1 LTGPR
6 PFAKP
11 QLMHPLIRMLLAL
24 CLVAV
29 PVGAQAMSL
38 DDLLFYGTESLS
50 RGRFDQA
57 GDAFAAALAKD
68 PQNPYAS
75 GRLALAKLGAGRVE
89 KARKLLDASLAARG
103 DDLFA
108 LWTLGCLE
116 LLEGHPE
123 AAGARFAAMGQVDPG
138 NVRGLVGQGLAAVAA
153 GRTRDGLELLTKAQQ
168 ADSADALAR
177 LLSGLAF
184 WTLDAPANARLELE
198 ATLELEPRNAAA
210 LDLLGLVYK
219 RLGKTGLAKSAW
231 EQALAVDA
239 SDARARFFLSRLSQ
253 DDALAASLSDKP
265 EEAKRAYE
273 RALSIDPGNAA
284 AAKAL
289 GVPIPMAAPQAVPT
303 STRGDA
309 PGGKRTRPREDPAKP
324 AARQPAATSA
334 KPAPAPATPAAKAAA
349 DALELPG
356 NPAVETPPPAENKP
370 VKKRKKRAPATAP
383 TQDATSLGSGAPG
396 APAPSAAQGEPAS
409 SPAPAAAP

>member
-1 LTGPR
+1 MTGSR

-11 QLMHPLIRMLLAL
+11 QPMHSFIRMLLVL
-24 CLVAV
+24 CLAAV
-29 PVGAQAMSL
+29 PIGAQAMSL

-75 GRLALAKLGAGRVE
+75 GRLALAKLGAGRVAQ
-89 KARKLLDASLAARG
+89 ARKLLEASLAARG

-123 AAGARFAAMGQVDPG
+123 AASARFAAMGQADPG
-138 NVRGLVGQGLAAVAA
+138 NVRSLVGQGLAAVAA
-153 GRTRDGLELLTKAQQ
+153 GRTHDGLTLLTKAQQ

-219 RLGKTGLAKSAW
+219 RLGKAGLAKSAW

-239 SDARARFFLSRLSQ
+239 DDARARFFLSRLAQ
-253 DDALAASLSDKP
+253 DEALAASLSDKP

-289 GVPIPMAAPQAVPT
+289 GVPIPMAAPQAAPR
-303 STRGDA
+303 SPHGDA
-309 PGGKRTRPREDPAKP
+309 SGGKRTRPREDPAKP
-324 AARQPAATSA
+324 AARQPAAIPA
-334 KPAPAPATPAAKAAA
+334 KPAPAPATPSAKAAA

-356 NPAVETPPPAENKP
+356 NPVAETPTPAENKP
-370 VKKRKKRAPATAP
+370 VKKRWKRAPATAP
-383 TQDATSLGSGAPG
+383 KQEATSPAPG
-396 APAPSAAQGEPAS
+396 APAPSAAQGEPAP
-409 SPAPAAAP
+409 SPGPATAP

>member
-1 LTGPR
+1 
-6 PFAKP
+6 
-11 QLMHPLIRMLLAL
+11 MHPLIRMLLVL
-24 CLVAV
+24 CLAAV
-29 PVGAQAMSL
+29 PIGAQAMSL

-75 GRLALAKLGAGRVE
+75 GRLALAKLGAGRVAQ
-89 KARKLLDASLAARG
+89 ARKLLEASLAARG

-123 AAGARFAAMGQVDPG
+123 AAGARFTAMGQVDPG
-138 NVRGLVGQGLAAVAA
+138 NVRSLVGQGLAAVAA
-153 GRTRDGLELLTKAQQ
+153 GRTRDGLVLLAKAQQ
-168 ADSADALAR
+168 ADSGDALAR

-184 WTLDAPANARLELE
+184 WMLDAPANARLELE

-231 EQALAVDA
+231 EQALTVDA

-253 DDALAASLSDKP
+253 DEALAASLSDRP

-289 GVPIPMAAPQAVPT
+289 GVPIPMAAPQAAPT
-303 STRGDA
+303 SPRGDA
-309 PGGKRTRPREDPAKP
+309 PGGKRARPREDPAKP
-324 AARQPAATSA
+324 AARQPAAAPA
-334 KPAPAPATPAAKAAA
+334 KPAPAPATPSAKATA

-356 NPAVETPPPAENKP
+356 NPTADTASPAESKP
-370 VKKRKKRAPATAP
+370 VKRRVTRAPATLPARE
-383 TQDATSLGSGAPG
+383 ATSPEPAAPPASPGPAGAP
-396 APAPSAAQGEPAS
+396 
-409 SPAPAAAP
+409 

>member
-1 LTGPR
+1 
-6 PFAKP
+6 
-11 QLMHPLIRMLLAL
+11 MHPLIRMLLAL

-303 STRGDA
+303 SPRGDA

-324 AARQPAATSA
+324 SAPA
-334 KPAPAPATPAAKAAA
+334 KPARTPATPAAKAAV

-356 NPAVETPPPAENKP
+356 NPAAETPPPAENKP

-383 TQDATSLGSGAPG
+383 TQEATSLGSDAPG
-396 APAPSAAQGEPAS
+396 APAPSAAPDAP